1 MALPITLNIGF
12 IPLQIGLSP
21 YLLYHLRNNKKLS
34 NNSLLILMI
43 LWYSVTDLNGLKVNC
58 ETLLTTIP
66 STFSRQSIDYMWEYT
81 TYSVKYANAP
91 DLKKSWS

>member
-21 YLLYHLRNNKKLS
+21 YLLYHLRNNKKFS

-43 LWYSVTDLNGLKVNC
+43 SKWSKSKLWTSSNNH
-58 ETLLTTIP
+58 TLYIFQT
-66 STFSRQSIDYMWEYT
+66 IDYMWEYT
-81 TYSVKYANAP
+81 TYSVKYANAL
-91 DLKKSWS
+91 DLKKIWS